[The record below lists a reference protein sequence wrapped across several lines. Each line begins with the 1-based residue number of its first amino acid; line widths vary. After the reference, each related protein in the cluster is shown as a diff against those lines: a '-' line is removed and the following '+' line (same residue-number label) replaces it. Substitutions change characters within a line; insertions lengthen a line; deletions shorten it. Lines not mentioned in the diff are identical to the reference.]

1 MFFLRFPRQTDLA
14 SSQIAYYCGYGP
26 VCSSSFSTDRQT
38 RLRRA
43 MDNVERIYAV
53 VGVIEDMAET
63 AAVFEAMVP
72 KYFNGLRVS
81 ARL

>member
-1 MFFLRFPRQTDLA
+1 ME
-14 SSQIAYYCGYGP
+14 
-26 VCSSSFSTDRQT
+26 
-38 RLRRA
+38 
-43 MDNVERIYAV
+43 NVERIYAV